1 MPRTVS
7 ALVTYTATPITT
19 PCMKGEIIRSEDIVF
34 ARDAAFILPA
44 VHFPDFLAAELEA
57 RTGAAA
63 ILGNEHHAR
72 GLERGPQPPARG
84 FVRGAK
90 AALEIRNGLQ
100 VDGRGLR
107 ELRLGPLDERARGAA
122 LS

>member
-7 ALVTYTATPITT
+7 ALMTYTAAPITT
-19 PCMKGEIIRSEDIVF
+19 PCTKGEIIGSEDVVF

-44 VHFPDFLAAELEA
+44 VHFPDFLAAELEP

-72 GLERGPQPPARG
+72 GLERSPQPPARG
-84 FVRGAK
+84 LVGLAH
-90 AALEIRNGLQ
+90 ASLEIRDGLQ
-100 VDGRGLR
+100 VDGR
-107 ELRLGPLDERARGAA
+107 
-122 LS
+122 